1 MPQQINLCT
10 PILLKPKHY
19 FSAQTMVQT
28 LVVLV
33 VLGGGL
39 SGAWVWNVQR
49 TAAEFSRIMVTQ
61 ATEIE
66 SLNAAILRSRA
77 AAAPVDPALVAQ
89 LQGKRVAVQQR
100 EKLLEALQQGMLV
113 PGWGHSDRLRWVA
126 RSIPGPVWVT
136 DIKIDKDRFD
146 VTGFTLE
153 PAALNDWV
161 GKLSAS
167 PLMSGLQLV
176 TVKVESVVAAQIR
189 IPSSAVAAPVGAGAA
204 ASRPVWSF
212 SLFSATP
219 PAPAP
224 AATVNTPGVK
234 P

>member
-28 LVVLV
+28 LAVFLV
-33 VLGGGL
+33 FGGAL
-39 SGAWVWNVQR
+39 SGAWVWNLQQ

-61 ATEIE
+61 STEIE

-77 AAAPVDPALVAQ
+77 AAAPADPALVAQ
-89 LQGKRVAVQQR
+89 LQGKRISVQQR
-100 EKLLEALQQGMLV
+100 EKLLEALQQGMLE
-113 PGWGHSDRLRWVA
+113 PGWGHSDRLLWVA
-126 RSIPGPVWVT
+126 RSIPRPVWLS
-136 DIKIDKDRFD
+136 DITIDKDRFD

-153 PAALNDWV
+153 PAALNEWV

-167 PLMSGLQLV
+167 PLMSGLQLA
-176 TVKVESVVAAQIR
+176 TVRVESAVAGQVR
-189 IPSSAVAAPVGAGAA
+189 VPSSSGAAPVGTAA
-204 ASRPVWSF
+204 VPSHPIWSF

-219 PAPAP
+219 PAPTPTVP
-224 AATVNTPGVK
+224 ASGVK